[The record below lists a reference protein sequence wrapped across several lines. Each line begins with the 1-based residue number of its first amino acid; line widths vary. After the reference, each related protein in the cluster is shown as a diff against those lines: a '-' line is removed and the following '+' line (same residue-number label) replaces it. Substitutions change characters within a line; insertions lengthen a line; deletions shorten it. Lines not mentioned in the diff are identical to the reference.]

1 MTEDIAVGKPAH
13 PVSCI
18 LLCGVFGALRMN
30 KLIFGVLLFLPQ
42 IALADGSLED
52 AIRLYQKGEFKQAV
66 ALLEQLKLKSPGDG
80 DLRLW
85 LGKSY
90 LKVQNWDRAVQEI
103 EKCTEL
109 QPKAQNHLWLG
120 RAWGARAEHAFFL
133 KAMKMAGRVVK
144 EFETAR
150 QLAPNDLEI
159 RFDLLEYYLNA
170 PAIVGGGRD
179 KADAEVQAIAK
190 LDPRKGYNA
199 RSAVLIK
206 DRKWEL
212 AKKELIQ
219 ATLDFPNDAS
229 AYKDAAD
236 FLLDRKDFEGAVQ
249 YAKKALTLDK
259 ESKRSQLI
267 LAAARIQLRNEIDF
281 SAKTLMS
288 LASGPLSD
296 DDPTFEEVY
305 YWLGEYY
312 AAKGEKIKAREAF
325 ASALGFNPEYDKAKQ
340 GISRLN

>member
-1 MTEDIAVGKPAH
+1 
-13 PVSCI
+13 
-18 LLCGVFGALRMN
+18 
-30 KLIFGVLLFLPQ
+30 
-42 IALADGSLED
+42 
-52 AIRLYQKGEFKQAV
+52 
-66 ALLEQLKLKSPGDG
+66 
-80 DLRLW
+80 LRLW

-90 LKVQNWDRAVQEI
+90 LKIQNWDRAVQEM
-103 EKCTEL
+103 EKSTEL

-133 KAMKMAGRVVK
+133 KAMKMAGRVVE
-144 EFETAR
+144 EFETAK
-150 QLAPNDLEI
+150 QLAPNDLEV
-159 RFDLLEYYLNA
+159 RFDLLEYYLSA

-179 KADAEVQAIAK
+179 KADAEVQAITK

-199 RSAVLIK
+199 RSTLMIK
-206 DRKWEL
+206 DKKWDL

-219 ATLDFPNDAS
+219 ATIDFPNDAS

-267 LAAARIQLRNEIDF
+267 LAAARIQLRSEVDF
-281 SAKTLMS
+281 SAKTLLG

-305 YWLGEYY
+305 SWLGECY
-312 AAKGEKIKAREAF
+312 AAKGDKAKAREAF
-325 ASALGFNPEYDKAKQ
+325 SSALRFNPEYDKAKQ